1 MEIYETVSDILTGT
15 FKVPAEQVSRD
26 ATFEALA
33 LDSLDLVELTL
44 VVEERTGLKIGDDE
58 VERIRTVG
66 DAVDLLGEKA
76 GAAA

>member
-1 MEIYETVSDILTGT
+1 MEIYDTVSDILVGT
-15 FKVPAEQVSRD
+15 FKVPADQVSAD

-44 VVEERTGLKIGDDE
+44 VVEERTGIKIEDDE

-66 DAVDLLGEKA
+66 DAVGLLTEKA
-76 GAAA
+76 AAAA

>member
-1 MEIYETVSDILTGT
+1 MEMYETVSDILVGI
-15 FKVPAEQVSRD
+15 FKVPADQVSPD

-44 VVEERTGLKIGDDE
+44 VVEERTGIKIEDDE
-58 VERIRTVG
+58 VERIKTVG
-66 DAVDLLGEKA
+66 DAVGLLTEKA